1 MVTRITIPESSESR
15 LTTLPVFM
23 KRWLLSLL
31 TLACAC
37 SPSTQPASSLS
48 QDNNVVF
55 TPANTIVG
63 VGSHGTF
70 NESVLLHQL
79 GTITR
84 ITFYTR
90 VDTAGYHEQY
100 RARLALLRA
109 QNVQPL
115 VVVHDFIVRDTA
127 DRTMA
132 QLVRDFPGTTWQV
145 GNEYDVH
152 PDFAEHTGAG
162 YAAWMRKIVKAMRA
176 VDPNVFIVGMGLVC
190 TDGQDYTCTGPGNV
204 QNSFTR
210 NYLLNGGPI
219 LNAWAIHSYGSSL
232 KYGLSIRVP
241 AMLAALEPPRGRS
254 LASVPA
260 QSPVMPIWIT
270 EIGADKAGIEA
281 AYGGGR
287 SLAQIDTI
295 QADEDMAA
303 VNEARRLGVARMYF
317 YQLSDGLDYGFGFVR
332 ADQFTKRPVY
342 NAFKAAFGQP

>member
-1 MVTRITIPESSESR
+1 
-15 LTTLPVFM
+15 M
-23 KRWLLSLL
+23 KRWLLFISL
-31 TLACAC
+31 LACAC
-37 SPSTQPASSLS
+37 SPTTQPAATTP
-48 QDNNVVF
+48 QENVIF
-55 TPANTIVG
+55 TAANTIVG
-63 VGSHGTF
+63 VGSHGTA
-70 NESVLLHQL
+70 NEATLLHQL

-90 VDTAGYHEQY
+90 VDTAGYHAQY
-100 RARLALLRA
+100 RLRLAALRA

-115 VVVHDFIVRDTA
+115 VVVHDFIVHDTA

-132 QLVRDFPGTTWQV
+132 QLVRDFPGTMWQV

-152 PDFAEHTGAG
+152 PEFAEYTGGG

-190 TDGQDYTCTGPGNV
+190 TDGQDHTCTGPGNV
-204 QNSFTR
+204 KNSFTR

-241 AMLAALEPPRGRS
+241 AMLAALEAPRGRT

-260 QSPVMPIWIT
+260 QTPVMPLWIT
-270 EIGADKAGIEA
+270 EIGADQTGIES
-281 AYGGGR
+281 AYGGPR
-287 SLAQIDTI
+287 PLAQIDTI
-295 QADEDMAA
+295 QSDEDMAA
-303 VNEARRLGVARMYF
+303 VTEAKRLGVARMYF

-332 ADQFTKRPVY
+332 ADQLTKRPVFA
-342 NAFKAAFGQP
+342 AFKAAFGQP